1 MDEDT
6 PEEKQT
12 MEIEGLVERITS
24 LENENKELKR
34 TIQEMAT
41 KIGHQDV
48 IASDAVQKLVAME
61 DAIAKI
67 AQHVQTQSKFNE
79 SIKKTA
85 NGLENQV
92 KIHQDDFQQVA
103 RILQVHEQHIV
114 SHGTASQEM
123 VQYINALIED
133 TEKKRAWI
141 ATLLK
146 ESQAQAQILRQH
158 EMGQQAIAGVIK
170 SMMRQQPYHQEQ
182 PQQTSP
188 TTTGPVVTVIEEDGD
203 VLNFLG
209 SQNPNSG
216 PPITGIGPLTIKPP
230 RAPRPKDGPKA
241 K

>member
-1 MDEDT
+1 MR
-6 PEEKQT
+6 
-12 MEIEGLVERITS
+12 V
-24 LENENKELKR
+24 
-34 TIQEMAT
+34 
-41 KIGHQDV
+41 HQD
-48 IASDAVQKLVAME
+48 
-61 DAIAKI
+61 
-67 AQHVQTQSKFNE
+67 N
-79 SIKKTA
+79 
-85 NGLENQV
+85 
-92 KIHQDDFQQVA
+92 FQEVA
-103 RILQVHEQHIV
+103 RILQTHEQHIV

-146 ESQAQAQILRQH
+146 ESQAQMQVLRQH

-188 TTTGPVVTVIEEDGD
+188 TTTGPVVTVIEEDED
-203 VLNFLG
+203 HLDFLG
-209 SQNPNSG
+209 SQNLSSG
-216 PPITGIGPLTIKPP
+216 FPITGIGQLTIKPP